1 MSKSL
6 IFDEISTWQAEA
18 TQLRHRLH
26 QFPEIGFN
34 EINTQKLI
42 IEQLTS
48 YGVDEINTQF
58 AKTGVVAVIQGNQ
71 SGPAI
76 GLRADIDA
84 LPITEQ
90 NHFEHKSNNGNKM
103 HACGHDGHTTMLL
116 MAAKYLC
123 LHRNFPGKAIL
134 FFQPAEE
141 GLGGAQT
148 MISDGVLLHYPVEAV
163 YALHNMPHL
172 DVGEFGF
179 RTGSIM
185 ASSDRFYIRI
195 QGKGGH
201 AAIPHLTQDPML
213 VASTIYQAIQGFTA
227 RSFDP
232 LQPVVISVTQMQCG
246 EASNVIADEAN
257 IVGTFRTHSDSIR
270 NQVIDGLERI
280 VKNVAQAFD
289 MQAEFKLGAISHPPT
304 VNHNTEVDIAINAA
318 KRVSSKVITDVAPLM
333 GSEDFAFFLKTVK
346 GCYGFLGNGKH
357 SASLHNPHYDFND
370 EIIPYGAAYIVEDIH
385 SYRKE

>member
-58 AKTGVVAVIQGNQ
+58 AKTGVVAVIHGNQ

-90 NHFEHKSNNGNKM
+90 NHFEHKSNNNNKM

-134 FFQPAEE
+134 FFC
-141 GLGGAQT
+141 
-148 MISDGVLLHYPVEAV
+148 S
-163 YALHNMPHL
+163 
-172 DVGEFGF
+172 
-179 RTGSIM
+179 
-185 ASSDRFYIRI
+185 
-195 QGKGGH
+195 
-201 AAIPHLTQDPML
+201 
-213 VASTIYQAIQGFTA
+213 
-227 RSFDP
+227 
-232 LQPVVISVTQMQCG
+232 
-246 EASNVIADEAN
+246 
-257 IVGTFRTHSDSIR
+257 GT
-270 NQVIDGLERI
+270 
-280 VKNVAQAFD
+280 
-289 MQAEFKLGAISHPPT
+289 
-304 VNHNTEVDIAINAA
+304 
-318 KRVSSKVITDVAPLM
+318 
-333 GSEDFAFFLKTVK
+333 
-346 GCYGFLGNGKH
+346 
-357 SASLHNPHYDFND
+357 
-370 EIIPYGAAYIVEDIH
+370 
-385 SYRKE
+385 